1 MMENASMDLAVELGR
16 DALFTVLQLS
26 LPLLLVGL
34 VVGLVVSLVQAV
46 TQIQEQT
53 LSFVPKILAVVG
65 ILFALL
71 PWMILVIVSYT
82 DNLFGSLD
90 RFFRPM

>member
-1 MMENASMDLAVELGR
+1 MTVEIGR
-16 DALFTVLQLS
+16 QALYVTLQLS
-26 LPLLLVGL
+26 IPLLVVGL
-34 VVGLVVSLVQAV
+34 VVGLAVSIVQAV

-71 PWMILVIVSYT
+71 PWMILVIVNYAEG
-82 DNLFGSLD
+82 LFTSLD
-90 RFFRPM
+90 RFFRPV

>member
-1 MMENASMDLAVELGR
+1 MENLSIDLAVDLGR
-16 DALFTVLQLS
+16 TALFVVLQLS
-26 LPLLLVGL
+26 LPLLMVGL
-34 VVGLVVSLVQAV
+34 VVGLAVSLVQAV

-71 PWMILVIVSYT
+71 PWMILIIVNYT
-82 DNLFGSLD
+82 ENLFGSLD
-90 RFFRPM
+90 QLFRPM